1 MKPHQ
6 ATAIGLAAFGLIER
20 IGLWFAYAPA
30 SFGDTPSYFRL
41 AAALSD
47 AGLSAYDASR
57 VPGYP
62 GLIAL
67 LGQDPKLVWLVQ
79 MALGW
84 GISMLLFWLGRATTG
99 RAAVGLLSGMLY
111 NLIPGLVLFEA
122 NLLSETPTAF
132 LVILSLTLWAVL
144 ERGAPQNAATGGS
157 ATADRATDR
166 GRSGNRDA
174 DDGAGDDRTAGKRDP
189 GDGAGDDLTVG
200 ERSGA
205 GLAQDRELVL
215 AGLLGVTSAL
225 AGTVRPLFF
234 VLPVWLFFF
243 VLSMPGSVR
252 THRMARAIAFGIG
265 PVLILGGW
273 LNWVN
278 STYGM
283 FSPTTMTGYHLVQHT
298 GEYFEYLPDEVAP
311 IRDTYLKYRDERI
324 AERGVQTNA
333 IWDAIP
339 EMSEASGL
347 SFFGLSA
354 ELQRLSLRLIA
365 QHPGLYLANVV
376 QGWIDFWKAPVYW
389 DRAGLESAWLG
400 SLFAGWAVL
409 GRGLSL
415 VANAAFLIGS
425 AAAALSGKL
434 RSRLGVD
441 RFALVAGGL
450 IWLSSVV
457 QTLVDHGDN
466 PRFLVPLQAVVIL
479 LVVRAGWSWWRGAA
493 KA

>member
-1 MKPHQ
+1 MSGRMDGEKAVFRLKPHQ
-6 ATAIGLAAFGLIER
+6 AAAIGLAVFGLVER
-20 IGLWFAYAPA
+20 IGLWFVYAPA

-41 AAALSD
+41 AAALNE

-62 GLIAL
+62 ALIAL

-84 GISMLLFWLGRATTG
+84 GISMLLFWLGWATTRRVG
-99 RAAVGLLSGMLY
+99 VGLFSGLLY
-111 NLIPGLVLFEA
+111 NLIPGQVLFEA
-122 NLLSETPTAF
+122 NLLSETLTAL
-132 LVILSLTLWAVL
+132 LVIVSLTLWAAL
-144 ERGAPQNAATGGS
+144 ERESQRNQAAGEREAG
-157 ATADRATDR
+157 DRA
-166 GRSGNRDA
+166 GDA
-174 DDGAGDDRTAGKRDP
+174 RTAGER
-189 GDGAGDDLTVG
+189 AGG
-200 ERSGA
+200 G
-205 GLAQDRELVL
+205 GAQDRELVL

-225 AGTVRPLFF
+225 AGMVRPLFF
-234 VLPVWLFFF
+234 VLPAWLFFF
-243 VLSMPGSVR
+243 VLSMPALVR

-298 GEYFEYLPDEVAP
+298 GEYFEFLPDEVAP

-365 QHPGLYLANVV
+365 EHPGLYLGNVI
-376 QGWIDFWKAPVYW
+376 QGWFDFWKAPVYW
-389 DRAGLESAWLG
+389 DREGVAPEWLG
-400 SLFAGWAVL
+400 QVFAGWAVL

-415 VANAAFLIGS
+415 VANAAFLLGS
-425 AAAALSGKL
+425 AAAVVSGKL
-434 RSRLGVD
+434 RRRVGID

>member
-1 MKPHQ
+1 MTERRGQDKP
-6 ATAIGLAAFGLIER
+6 AGGLSSVRAAAIGLAAFGLVER
-20 IGLWFAYAPA
+20 IGLWLVYAPA

-41 AAALSD
+41 AAALSES
-47 AGLSAYDASR
+47 GLSAYDATR

-62 GLIAL
+62 ALIGL
-67 LGQDPKLVWLVQ
+67 LGQDPKLVWLFQ
-79 MALGW
+79 MAAGW
-84 GISMLLFWLGRATTG
+84 GISMLLFWIGWVTTG
-99 RAAVGLLSGMLY
+99 SLGPGLVAGMAY
-111 NLIPGLVLFEA
+111 NLIPGQILFEA
-122 NLLSETPTAF
+122 NLLSETLTAF
-132 LVILSLTLWAVL
+132 LVILGLALWVAL
-144 ERGAPQNAATGGS
+144 EREA
-157 ATADRATDR
+157 
-166 GRSGNRDA
+166 GRSRAPGT
-174 DDGAGDDRTAGKRDP
+174 GPGESAG
-189 GDGAGDDLTVG
+189 
-200 ERSGA
+200 
-205 GLAQDRELVL
+205 QDRELVL

-225 AGTVRPLFF
+225 AGMVRPLFF
-234 VLPVWLFFF
+234 VFPAWLFAF
-243 VLSMPGSVR
+243 VVSKDAHER
-252 THRMARAIAFGIG
+252 THRIVRAIAFGVG

-283 FSPTTMTGYHLVQHT
+283 LSPTTMTGYHLVQHT

-311 IRDTYLKYRDERI
+311 IRDTYLRYRDARI

-365 QHPGLYLANVV
+365 EHPGLYLGNVI

-389 DRAGLESAWLG
+389 DRAGLESGWLG
-400 SLFAGWAVL
+400 PLFAGWAVL

-415 VANAAFLIGS
+415 VANAAFLMGS
-425 AAAALSGKL
+425 AAAVVSGKL
-434 RSRLGVD
+434 RRRLGVD
-441 RFALVAGGL
+441 HFALVVGGL
-450 IWLSSVV
+450 IGLSSIV

-479 LVVRAGWSWWRGAA
+479 LVVRAGWTWWRGAA

>member
-1 MKPHQ
+1 LKPPQ
-6 ATAIGLAAFGLIER
+6 AAAIGLAAFGLLER
-20 IGLWFAYAPA
+20 IGLWFDYAPA

-41 AAALSD
+41 AAALNE

-62 GLIAL
+62 ALIAL
-67 LGQDPKLVWLVQ
+67 LGQDPKWVWLVQ

-84 GISMLLFWLGRATTG
+84 GISMLLFWLGWATTRRVG
-99 RAAVGLLSGMLY
+99 VGLLAGLLY
-111 NLIPGLVLFEA
+111 NLIPGQVLFEA
-122 NLLSETPTAF
+122 NLLSETLTAF
-132 LVILSLTLWAVL
+132 LVIVSLTLWAGL
-144 ERGAPQNAATGGS
+144 ERTARRNQGAP
-157 ATADRATDR
+157 
-166 GRSGNRDA
+166 
-174 DDGAGDDRTAGKRDP
+174 
-189 GDGAGDDLTVG
+189 
-200 ERSGA
+200 
-205 GLAQDRELVL
+205 QDRELVL

-225 AGTVRPLFF
+225 AGMVRPLFF
-234 VLPVWLFFF
+234 VLPAWLFFF
-243 VLSMPGSVR
+243 VLSMPALVR

-278 STYGM
+278 STYGI

-365 QHPGLYLANVV
+365 EHPGLYLGNVI

-389 DRAGLESAWLG
+389 DREGVAPEWLG
-400 SLFAGWAVL
+400 QVFAGWALL
-409 GRGLSL
+409 GRGVSL
-415 VANAAFLIGS
+415 AANAAFLLGT
-425 AAAALSGKL
+425 AAAVVSAEL
-434 RSRLGVD
+434 RRRLGVD
-441 RFALVAGGL
+441 RLALVAGGL

-479 LVVRAGWSWWRGAA
+479 LVVRAGWYWWRGAA